1 MTAICFSLARF
12 VPVPKDPAALNE
24 RGFLMFLS
32 LFGQKRKFFAALA
45 FLGLGWAAP
54 LGAQTVGT
62 TTADIL
68 KINDG
73 VRPAGMGGAYT
84 ALGDDVYAINYNP
97 AGLSYMKAS
106 QLVIFHL
113 DSIAD
118 IQYEYLAFGTAWNG
132 GNVLATNIIYRH
144 MPSIDNQ
151 PGILPAV
158 NSDDLL
164 LSLAY
169 ARKITD
175 NIRVGLTLKHL
186 SSTLA
191 NYSAT
196 ATAFDIGGLLDK
208 IKNPFL
214 PFISHTIGLS
224 IQNLGPGMTF
234 DPSASADPLP
244 LFIRLGLGSHFVV
257 DKEKDMNFGI
267 ELFKPSDQDFK
278 MGLGAEF
285 WLFPQLFAVRV
296 GYKIENFGTPY
307 GGTLA
312 GGGQAPSIPNAFQ
325 NYTIGCILTRKFD
338 DDDFSVDIA
347 YDPANFTS
355 TTEDTFFF
363 GLNFKFNQLRLF

>member
-1 MTAICFSLARF
+1 MLS
-12 VPVPKDPAALNE
+12 
-24 RGFLMFLS
+24 S
-32 LFGQKRKFFAALA
+32 LFDKERRLLKAFAL
-45 FLGLGWAAP
+45 FLGLGWTVP

-84 ALGDDVYAINYNP
+84 ALGDDIYSINYNP

-106 QLVIFHL
+106 QLVMFHL

-118 IQYEYLAFGTAWNG
+118 IQYEYLAFGTAWSG
-132 GNVLATNIIYRH
+132 GNVLAMNIIYRH
-144 MPSIDNQ
+144 MPPIDNQ
-151 PGILPAV
+151 PGVLPAV

-169 ARKITD
+169 ALKLAD
-175 NIRVGLTLKHL
+175 NIRAGVTLKYL

-191 NYSAT
+191 NYSAS
-196 ATAFDIGGLLDK
+196 APAFDIGALLDK

-214 PFISHTIGLS
+214 PFVTHTIGFA
-224 IQNLGPGMTF
+224 INNLGPGMSF

-244 LFIRLGLGSHFVV
+244 LFIRLGFAAHAVI
-257 DKEKDMNFGI
+257 DKDRDLYFG
-267 ELFKPSDQDFK
+267 LDVFKPSDQDFK
-278 MGLGAEF
+278 MGIGGEF

-296 GYKIENFGTPY
+296 GYKIEDLGTPY

-312 GGGQAPSIPNAFQ
+312 NGAQAPSIPNAFQ
-325 NYTIGCILTRKFD
+325 DYTIGCILTRKFD

-347 YDPANFTS
+347 YAPANFTD